1 MANKKFRYNPHTLSF
16 DSVDIPLRKKLANLA
31 IRFLMSVIFAAIIGY
46 AYSYFFD
53 TPKEKILKRE
63 NAELAVK
70 FDLFEKRIIEAEKV
84 INDIQNRDNQIYR
97 SIFEADTIPTSL
109 RQGGFGGIN
118 HYEKFEGM
126 RSSDVLIKTATLLD
140 QLTWQVYIQSK
151 SFDEIIS
158 LAKNKEQMIQS
169 VPAIQP
175 ISVGDLVRISDY
187 FGYRNDPFT
196 RNRKLHHGIDF
207 AGPKGTPIYATG
219 KGTVTESAFS
229 FFGYGNVVMVDHGF
243 GYKTRYAHLDK
254 ILVNSGQKVS
264 RGQII
269 GYLGNSGR
277 STGPHLHYEVLHRN
291 HPVDPLN
298 YFNDMSEEE
307 YNLMVKN
314 ATLQIMD

>member
-1 MANKKFRYNPHTLSF
+1 MANKKYRYNPQTLSF
-16 DSVDIPLRKKLANLA
+16 DHVDIPLRKKLANLA
-31 IRFLMSVIFAAIIGY
+31 IRFILSIIFAAIFGFG
-46 AYSYFFD
+46 YSYFFD

-63 NAELAVK
+63 NEELAVK
-70 FDLFEKRIIEAEKV
+70 FDLFEKRILEAEKT

-109 RQGGFGGIN
+109 RQGGFGGAN
-118 HYEKFEGM
+118 HYQRFEGM
-126 RSSDVLIKTATLLD
+126 RRSDLLIRTATLLD
-140 QLTWQVYIQSK
+140 LLTWKVYIQSK
-151 SFDEIIS
+151 SFDEIIH

-175 ISVGDLVRISDY
+175 ISIGDLVRISDY
-187 FGYRNDPFT
+187 FGYRSDPFT
-196 RNRKLHHGIDF
+196 KKRKAHHGIDF
-207 AGPKGTPIYATG
+207 AGPLGTPIYATG
-219 KGTVTESAFS
+219 KGTVTEAAFS
-229 FFGYGNVVMVDHGF
+229 FFGYGNVVMVDHDF

-254 ILVNSGQKVS
+254 ILVTSGQKIS

-277 STGPHLHYEVLHRN
+277 STGPHLHYEVLLRN
-291 HPVDPLN
+291 NPVDPLN

-314 ATLQIMD
+314 ATLQVMD